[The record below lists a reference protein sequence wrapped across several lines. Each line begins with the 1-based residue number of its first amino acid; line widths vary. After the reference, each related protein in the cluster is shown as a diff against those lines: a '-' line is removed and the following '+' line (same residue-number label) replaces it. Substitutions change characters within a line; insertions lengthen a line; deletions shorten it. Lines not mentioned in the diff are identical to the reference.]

1 MVLMLEPLNK
11 EMTVMLVPKFILRKL
26 NSICMQIFLL
36 FRWENMAVDHVS
48 ENQV

>member
-1 MVLMLEPLNK
+1 MVATLEPPNK
-11 EMTVMLVPKFILRKL
+11 ETTAMLVPKFILRKL
-26 NSICMQIFLL
+26 NSIFMQIFLL